1 MVNEWNI
8 RVETL
13 NAAHR
18 WYVVMLFVLVGSL
31 IGVAIAYL
39 IPAPYRA
46 ESSLHVAYSAD
57 VHLRNPD
64 DYKNWQMEQLNI
76 LILSPAVL
84 QETRER
90 LVTQSNHWDTT
101 DSNNLDQNL
110 HVYWRNAGE
119 WRLVAEADT
128 PEQAQELLS
137 TWEQVILEQI
147 EEASGHA
154 SATLELST
162 RVDNLNN
169 QLLAIR
175 QRALELEQISQSLQD
190 WIQSVGDTN
199 ASQTVETSTRWFLL
213 AQVAAAVRWNPE
225 GKDLIESAPP
235 ADASASNYIPWSEKT
250 LAFINQELASLQ
262 PQETQLATEYEQ
274 LYAQWYQERDASQ
287 GLTAYLVVKPLDDR
301 ETQVQAVRSTGM
313 MAFVGGL
320 LGLLAWMLVWLARP
334 LRRGFSR
341 P

>member
-1 MVNEWNI
+1 MVNEWNLRI
-8 RVETL
+8 ETL

-39 IPAPYRA
+39 YPAPYRA

-90 LVTQSNHWDTT
+90 LATQSDHWDAV
-101 DSNNLDQNL
+101 SLNNLDQNL

-119 WRLVAEADT
+119 WQLVAEAGT
-128 PEQAQELLS
+128 PEQAQVLVN

-147 EEASGHA
+147 KEASDHA
-154 SATLELST
+154 STTLELST

-169 QLLAIR
+169 QLLDVR
-175 QRALELEQISQSLQD
+175 QRALELEQISQSLQE
-190 WIQSVGDTN
+190 WIQSVGDTALN
-199 ASQTVETSTRWFLL
+199 QPLETRTRWFLL
-213 AQVAAAVRWNPE
+213 AQVAAAARWNPE
-225 GKDLIESAPP
+225 GKALIEFAPP
-235 ADASASNYIPWSEKT
+235 ADAPASDYIPWLEKT
-250 LAFINQELASLQ
+250 LAFIEQELASLQ
-262 PQETQLATEYEQ
+262 PQEDQLATEYEQ
-274 LYAQWYQERDASQ
+274 EYAQWYQERDASQ
-287 GLTAYLVVKPLDDR
+287 GLTAYLVVKPLEGQR
-301 ETQVQAVRSTGM
+301 AQVQAVRSTGM

-334 LRRGFSR
+334 LRRGFTR